1 MTLRTVLLCSTLAA
15 TAHPLLAEEKRALG
29 AHAHGHGALNI
40 AVEGATLAMELEV
53 PGFDIVGFE
62 HAAESDADKMAVEK
76 GVTQLLAAADLFI
89 LSEAAGCEVTSAEA
103 ELHGDDSH
111 GEHGHD
117 DHGEHKEHDNHADHD
132 DDKHDH
138 DDHEDHKDEH
148 AHDDHDDHKDE
159 HGHDD
164 HAHEDHEGHDD
175 HEGGESHSEFHA
187 EYAFTCADPDKLTQ
201 IELAYFGVFPNAEE
215 LEVQVVSD
223 AGAKK
228 VEASGEA
235 PIVPLN

>member
-1 MTLRTVLLCSTLAA
+1 MTLKTALLCTTMVT
-15 TAHPLLAEEKRALG
+15 TAFPLLAEEKRELG

-40 AVEGATLAMELEV
+40 AVDGKTLAMELEV

-76 GVTQLLAAADLFI
+76 GMAQLLAAADLLVF
-89 LSEAAGCEVTSAEA
+89 SEAAGCTVTSASA
-103 ELHGDDSH
+103 ELHGDDGH
-111 GEHGHD
+111 DEHGH
-117 DHGEHKEHDNHADHD
+117 EEHDDDSDHD
-132 DDKHDH
+132 DHKHDH
-138 DDHEDHKDEH
+138 DDHEDEK
-148 AHDDHDDHKDE
+148 AHDDHDDSKDE

-164 HAHEDHEGHDD
+164 HAHEEHEE

-187 EYAFTCADPDKLTQ
+187 EYEFSCANPEKLTQ
-201 IELAYFGVFPNAEE
+201 VDLAYFGVFPNAEE

>member
-15 TAHPLLAEEKRALG
+15 TAHPLLAEEKRALA

-62 HAAESDADKMAVEK
+62 HAAESDADKLAVEQ
-76 GVTQLLAAADLFI
+76 GVAKLLAAADLFV
-89 LSEAAGCEVTSAEA
+89 LPEEAGCEVTSATA
-103 ELHGDDSH
+103 ELHGEDSH
-111 GEHGHD
+111 
-117 DHGEHKEHDNHADHD
+117 

-148 AHDDHDDHKDE
+148 AHNEHDDHKDE

-164 HAHEDHEGHDD
+164 HAHEGHDD

-187 EYAFTCADPDKLTQ
+187 EYAFTCADPGKLSQ

-235 PIVPLN
+235 PIVALN

>member
-15 TAHPLLAEEKRALG
+15 TAHPLWAEERRALG

-62 HAAESDADKMAVEK
+62 HAAESDADKMAVEQ
-76 GVTQLLAAADLFI
+76 GVAKLLAAADLFV
-89 LSEAAGCEVTSAEA
+89 LPEAAGCEVTSATA
-103 ELHGDDSH
+103 ELHGEDSH
-111 GEHGHD
+111 D
-117 DHGEHKEHDNHADHD
+117 
-132 DDKHDH
+132 
-138 DDHEDHKDEH
+138 DHKDEH
-148 AHDDHDDHKDE
+148 SHDDHDDHKDE

-164 HAHEDHEGHDD
+164 HAHEDHKGHDD
-175 HEGGESHSEFHA
+175 HEGAESHSEFHA
-187 EYAFTCADPDKLTQ
+187 EYAFVCADPGKLTQ

-215 LEVQVVSD
+215 LAVQVVSD

-235 PIVPLN
+235 PIVALN